1 MTQAVTS
8 DQIILYRSLF
18 SGLTDRYGTYDPRTG
33 RYRQEKEPVTD
44 DVIRRHLL
52 GIQPYG
58 VYLLTGDTT
67 RAVVVDFDQE
77 DTEAPLAYLEQA
89 RHYGLTSYLERS
101 RRRGWH
107 AYLWLSQEGVPAKA
121 ARTVARLI
129 LSEAVPGQN
138 VEVFPKQDRLSGPD
152 DSGCFLNAP
161 LWGRLTPLG
170 RTVFVDPARG
180 LQPYPDQWEFLAG
193 VRRFS
198 AQDLQTILEL
208 NAPGPEPPPRM
219 ARQDGVLPQTYGLPP
234 CAQRMLA
241 AGVTSNQRSS
251 AFRLACQ
258 LRKFGLTEDVTV
270 AALLA
275 CARKNRPTDGKRI
288 ITPDE
293 IIALTSSA
301 YRRWYRSCGC
311 EDPAVAPFCDAN
323 CPVRGRRKHRRLSS
337 ET

>member
-8 DQIILYRSLF
+8 AQIALYCSLF
-18 SGLTDRYGTYDPRTG
+18 SGLTDRYGTYDVTTG
-33 RYRQEKEPVTD
+33 RYRQEKEPVTEE
-44 DVIRRHLL
+44 VIRRHLL
-52 GIQPYG
+52 GVKPYG
-58 VYLLTGDTT
+58 VYLLTGDKT

-89 RHYGLTSYLERS
+89 RHYGLIAYLERS

-107 AYLWLSQEGVPAKA
+107 AYLCLSPEGVLAAA
-121 ARTVARLI
+121 ARAVAHLI
-129 LSEAVPGQN
+129 LSEAVPGRN

-161 LWGRLTPLG
+161 LFGKLVLVE

-180 LQPYPDQWEFLAG
+180 LRPYPDQWEFLAG

-198 AQDLQTILEL
+198 EQDLQTILEL
-208 NAPGPEPPPRM
+208 NGPEPEPAARV
-219 ARQDGVLPQTYGLPP
+219 ARQDGVLTHSYGLPP

-241 AGVTSNQRSS
+241 EGVTANQRLS

-275 CARKNRPTDGKRI
+275 WARKNRPTNGKRI

-311 EDPAVAPFCDAN
+311 EDPAVAPFCDPN
-323 CPVRGRRKHRRLSS
+323 CAVRGRRKHGRLSS
-337 ET
+337 EA